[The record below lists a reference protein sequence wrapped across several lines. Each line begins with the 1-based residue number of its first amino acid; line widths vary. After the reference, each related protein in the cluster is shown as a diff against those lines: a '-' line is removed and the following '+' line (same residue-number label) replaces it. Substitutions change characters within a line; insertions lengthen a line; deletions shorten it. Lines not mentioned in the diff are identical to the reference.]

1 MEISVKKGSKKA
13 LAVLIIILT
22 WFALMAQY
30 WISFENRTASV
41 WDTTITYFSYF
52 TILSNT
58 LVALYFTL
66 LSWRNINTKKQSKIN
81 LKALTAITVYIAIV
95 GIVYQIALR
104 HIWDPQGLQKIVDEL
119 LHSVIPLLVLLYWIL
134 QQGHKELK
142 YKDSFLWLLFP
153 LLFLIYTVIRGHYTS
168 FYPYPFLDVNVI
180 GVNKVILNSLILT
193 IVFLVFSIALIWI
206 NRIMHKKKTSR
217 QQTNWQESG

>member
-180 GVNKVILNSLILT
+180 GFNKVILNSLILT